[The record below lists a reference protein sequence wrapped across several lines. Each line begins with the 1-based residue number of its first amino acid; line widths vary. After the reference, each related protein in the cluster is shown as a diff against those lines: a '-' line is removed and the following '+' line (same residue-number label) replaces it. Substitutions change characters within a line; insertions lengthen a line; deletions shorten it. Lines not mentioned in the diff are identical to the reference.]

1 VSGFLEQMAAASHER
16 AACAAARVPLVD
28 LRSRARDAPLAP
40 ALQHEHTFDLIAEY
54 KLRSPALGDLA
65 DAGEGLA
72 ERVIAYARGGAAAV
86 SVLTEPIRF
95 RGALEHLA
103 IAAAIL
109 APLGIPVLR
118 KDFIVDPYQL
128 YETRASGA
136 GGVLLIVR
144 MVSDE
149 RLRELL
155 DCARE
160 LRLFVLL
167 EAFDADDIRRATT
180 VVADLPHSRP
190 DSQVLLGVNCRD
202 LASLD
207 VAPARFGD
215 LAPLLPRNCVRVAES
230 SVTTPDDCAE
240 VVRAG
245 YDMALIGGALMKA
258 RDPAQVIG
266 AMLAAGRAAA

>member
-16 AACAAARVPLVD
+16 AAHAAARVPLVD
-28 LRSRARDAPLAP
+28 LRSRASDAPPAP
-40 ALQHEHTFDLIAEY
+40 PLQHEQAFDLIAEY
-54 KLRSPALGDLA
+54 KLRSPVLGDLA
-65 DAGEGLA
+65 DADDGLA

-103 IAAAIL
+103 TAAAIL

-128 YETRASGA
+128 YETRAAGA
-136 GGVLLIVR
+136 GGALLIVR
-144 MVSDE
+144 ILNDE

-160 LRLFVLL
+160 LGLFVLL
-167 EAFDADDIRRATT
+167 EAFDAGDIQRAT
-180 VVADLPHSRP
+180 ADAGRGAR
-190 DSQVLLGVNCRD
+190 VLLGVNCRD

-207 VAPARFGD
+207 VTPERFSD
-215 LAPLLPRNCVRVAES
+215 LSSRLPRDCACVAES
-230 SVTTPDDCAE
+230 GVTTPDDCAH

-258 RDPAQVIG
+258 RDPARVTA